1 MNAMNANN
9 TNPRIL
15 IIDDNPEIH
24 SDFRKVLCRNLS
36 TDNELDEL
44 EALFGDEPVDPR
56 SRAPEI
62 QVDSAHQGQEGIE
75 MVQKAL
81 EEGRPYSLAFI
92 DVRMPPGLDGIQT
105 TKKIWELDP
114 EIQVVVCSAYSD
126 YTWQD
131 IIHELTHTSRFLVLK
146 KPFESIEVRQLAA
159 TLHQRWEDSR
169 YDLLTGLV
177 NRRAYM
183 DHFQLQKKN
192 SFENKTPLSCIMLDL
207 DYFKRVNDD
216 HGHAAGDDVLR
227 TVAQILIDDS
237 RPGDIVCRYGGE
249 ELCVLLKNADE
260 KRAVE
265 WADRVRQKIATT
277 PVAKVNGD
285 QIFVSSSFGVYQLEN
300 QKIEP
305 ATALENADTALRAAK
320 SLGRN
325 RVVTYSA
332 INDPDFKLNS
342 DPCLAS
348 LEGITARSV
357 MNPIPS
363 IRQDATLQE
372 CAQQLMKHCI
382 SSAPVVS
389 TDGKVIGQLT
399 ECDLLKS
406 FTDEAAGDLA
416 ALDVMNSSV
425 VCYHESTPL
434 HEIFRFLIRV
444 AIPHVVMV
452 RDNCP
457 TGVIARSTLLSWL
470 YAESFPTSAEVPSA
484 IENGV
489 QPISDNPMPT
499 NNA

>member
-1 MNAMNANN
+1 MSPNN
-9 TNPRIL
+9 TTPRIL

-24 SDFRKVLCRNLS
+24 SDFRKVLCRNVS
-36 TDNELDEL
+36 SDNELDEL

-75 MVQKAL
+75 MVRKAL

-126 YTWQD
+126 YSWQD

-192 SFENKTPLSCIMLDL
+192 SIKNNTPLSCLMIDL
-207 DYFKRVNDD
+207 DYFKRINDD
-216 HGHAAGDDVLR
+216 HGHAAGDDVLKS
-227 TVAQILIDDS
+227 VAQVLIDNS

-260 KRAVE
+260 EQAVE
-265 WADRVRQKIATT
+265 WAERVRQKIATT
-277 PVAKVNGD
+277 EAAKVNGEPV
-285 QIFVSSSFGVYQLEN
+285 FVTSSFGVYQLEGTD
-300 QKIEP
+300 IEP
-305 ATALENADTALRAAK
+305 STALENADFALRTAK
-320 SLGRN
+320 SRGRN
-325 RVVTYSA
+325 RVVTYSEIA
-332 INDPDFKLNS
+332 NGALES
-342 DPCLAS
+342 AGDPCLAS
-348 LEGITARSV
+348 LEGITASSV

-363 IRQDATLQE
+363 IPQNATLQE

-389 TDGKVIGQLT
+389 SDGKVIGQLT

-406 FTDEAAGDLA
+406 FTEESADDLA

-425 VCYHESTPL
+425 VCYPESTPL

-444 AIPHVVMV
+444 AIPHVVVV
-452 RDNCP
+452 RDRCP

-470 YAESFPTSAEVPSA
+470 YSESFSTSAEVPVA
-484 IENGV
+484 
-489 QPISDNPMPT
+489 PIAVDSVVDNPQASP
-499 NNA
+499 NS

>member
-1 MNAMNANN
+1 MNANS
-9 TNPRIL
+9 NPRIL

-24 SDFRKVLCRNLS
+24 RDFRKVLCRNLS
-36 TDNELDEL
+36 SDNELDEL

-62 QVDSAHQGQEGIE
+62 QVDSAHQGQEGID
-75 MVQKAL
+75 MVRAAL

-126 YTWQD
+126 YSWQD

-192 SFENKTPLSCIMLDL
+192 SFENKTPLSCIMIDL

-227 TVAQILIDDS
+227 SVSQILIDNS

-260 KRAVE
+260 AHAIE

-277 PVAKVNGD
+277 AVATVDGD
-285 QIFVSSSFGVYQLEN
+285 PIHVSSSFGVYQLEN
-300 QKIEP
+300 NEIEC
-305 ATALENADTALRAAK
+305 ASALEFADTALRAAK
-320 SLGRN
+320 SMGRN
-325 RVVTYSA
+325 RVVAYSVISEGELQA
-332 INDPDFKLNS
+332 NVE
-342 DPCLAS
+342 PCLAS
-348 LEGITARSV
+348 LEGITASSV

-363 IRQDATLQE
+363 IPQNATIQE

-389 TDGKVIGQLT
+389 SDGKVIGQLT

-406 FTDEAAGDLA
+406 FTDESSESLA

-425 VCYHESTPL
+425 VCYPESTPL

-444 AIPHVVMV
+444 AIPHVVVV

-470 YAESFPTSAEVPSA
+470 YAESFPTSAEVL
-484 IENGV
+484 
-489 QPISDNPMPT
+489 PT
-499 NNA
+499 AEQNSGLSTKGSLPTKNS